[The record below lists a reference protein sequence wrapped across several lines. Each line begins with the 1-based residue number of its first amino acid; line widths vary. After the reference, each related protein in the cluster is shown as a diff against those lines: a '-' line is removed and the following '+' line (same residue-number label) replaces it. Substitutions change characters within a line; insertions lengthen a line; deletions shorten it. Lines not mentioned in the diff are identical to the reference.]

1 MVYGKDTDLE
11 KQHLLLSAQHVKIY
25 PSGHHF
31 SPKLPPALE
40 GKVPH
45 HLSLFFIFFLFF
57 FISVTFYCLAIHNI
71 TIR

>member
-40 GKVPH
+40 GKVLPH
-45 HLSLFFIFFLFF
+45 YPTNLFFTFIIVF
-57 FISVTFYCLAIHNI
+57 FIYIFYY
-71 TIR
+71 IR

>member
-40 GKVPH
+40 GKV
-45 HLSLFFIFFLFF
+45 LSRTTPPIFSLLVYHNYYDYLQFF
-57 FISVTFYCLAIHNI
+57 
-71 TIR
+71 

>member
-40 GKVPH
+40 GKVLSPH
-45 HLSLFFIFFLFF
+45 FPAILFF
-57 FISVTFYCLAIHNI
+57 TCLL
-71 TIR
+71 